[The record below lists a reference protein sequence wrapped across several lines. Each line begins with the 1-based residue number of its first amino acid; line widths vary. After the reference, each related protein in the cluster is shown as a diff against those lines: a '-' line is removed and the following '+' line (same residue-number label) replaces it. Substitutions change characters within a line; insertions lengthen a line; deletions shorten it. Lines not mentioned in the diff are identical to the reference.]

1 MKRYRTI
8 LAIASPFIAC
18 AIQWLF
24 WQSIQPLVWFLF
36 YPAVFISAWIGG
48 FWTGLVST
56 FIATTLAFL
65 FFINPNYP
73 ISMIHTKTFIT
84 LSVFLT
90 MGTLFSV
97 LLGRLKKLNEQ
108 LSSDLR
114 QNEISQKE
122 EKKSLEIKYRS
133 IMESVTDYIVVLD
146 KDQRIQ
152 YNNHV
157 AAGLEW
163 EDVKGTD
170 WLLWLEDKDRNI
182 ASDAF
187 QLARNTGKPTE
198 CEFRAIEAY
207 GKMTSFNAKFAPI
220 LGSSED
226 IVLLATNITD
236 RKNKEHELLD
246 SEEKYRLI
254 MQTTTDFVVILN
266 KEFRI
271 TYVNRIP
278 KERRMEDV
286 LNSEFLKWI
295 YDEDLASVRDRLDF
309 TLKSREIS
317 HCEYRVVTPDGSF
330 RVYQLQISIL
340 SEKEDNLVLFSS
352 DITDRKK
359 AEQALGE
366 SEIKYRSIME
376 SVGDTIVVLDKDLR
390 IQYINRVSEGF
401 TESDVKGS
409 YWLDWLEPSDR
420 SSAAYAISE
429 TIQLNKPIETEVN
442 AIGAFEKM
450 TTFNVKFA
458 PISDKEQSI
467 VLIAKDVTE
476 KKNAE
481 IEILRLNAEL
491 EQRVIN
497 RTKQLEEA
505 NKELE
510 AFSYSVSHDLRSPL
524 RAINGYTNI
533 LLEDYFPILDEEGK
547 RVCNV
552 ISSEATRMGKL
563 IDDLLSFSRLSRM
576 DMQFSL
582 INMKAMAQRVFDELI
597 QMEKTRKIEFNL
609 SDIPSIQGDSVLI
622 RQVWMNLISNAIKFT
637 SKKEKAIIE
646 ISAKELDSE
655 IVYSVTDNGA
665 GFDMKYADK
674 LFGVFQRLHKESEF
688 EGTGVGLAIIKRAV
702 MRNGGRV
709 RAKGEIDKG
718 ATLYFA
724 LPKKNV
730 KWEI

>member
-122 EKKSLEIKYRS
+122 EEKSLEIKYRS

-236 RKNKEHELLD
+236 RKNKEHEL
-246 SEEKYRLI
+246 
-254 MQTTTDFVVILN
+254 
-266 KEFRI
+266 
-271 TYVNRIP
+271 
-278 KERRMEDV
+278 
-286 LNSEFLKWI
+286 
-295 YDEDLASVRDRLDF
+295 
-309 TLKSREIS
+309 
-317 HCEYRVVTPDGSF
+317 
-330 RVYQLQISIL
+330 
-340 SEKEDNLVLFSS
+340 
-352 DITDRKK
+352 
-359 AEQALGE
+359 
-366 SEIKYRSIME
+366 
-376 SVGDTIVVLDKDLR
+376 
-390 IQYINRVSEGF
+390 
-401 TESDVKGS
+401 
-409 YWLDWLEPSDR
+409 
-420 SSAAYAISE
+420 
-429 TIQLNKPIETEVN
+429 
-442 AIGAFEKM
+442 
-450 TTFNVKFA
+450 
-458 PISDKEQSI
+458 
-467 VLIAKDVTE
+467 
-476 KKNAE
+476 
-481 IEILRLNAEL
+481 NAEL

-552 ISSEATRMGKL
+552 ISGEAARMGKL
-563 IDDLLSFSRLSRM
+563 IDDLLSFSRSSRM
-576 DMQFSL
+576 DMQISL